1 MGEYGRTCDNMR
13 DNDGKPIANGGF
25 QYGKMMMG
33 YQKQMEVSYFH
44 GHGGT
49 RQLDGS
55 FHGKSK
61 QPDVWRQRDMAIET
75 HGEKSPGLT
84 ER

>member
-49 RQLDGS
+49 R
-55 FHGKSK
+55 
-61 QPDVWRQRDMAIET
+61 
-75 HGEKSPGLT
+75 
-84 ER
+84 